1 MQTITITI
9 TLGNDA
15 MQSEA
20 DVARALRELAKRI
33 DAKGLD
39 YVTKVMDANGQS
51 VGTVETI

>member
-9 TLGNDA
+9 NLGNDA
-15 MQSEA
+15 MQSES
-20 DVARALRELAKRI
+20 DVAHALRELAKRI
-33 DAKGLD
+33 DAKGLG